1 MTKRGFPLQL
11 FIAEPC
17 AGPIEGCNEL
27 PFMLKLSALS
37 IQSSYCFDYSEFYFA
52 VDLGFGFRALKF

>member
-1 MTKRGFPLQL
+1 ML

-17 AGPIEGCNEL
+17 AGPIEGCNEV
-27 PFMLKLSALS
+27 PFMLQLSALS
-37 IQSSYCFDYSEFYFA
+37 IHSSYCFDYSEFYLA